1 MSDYVQFRVAH
12 QTAKIDGKEY
22 KAGDLF
28 AFEAGNEAHRRM
40 WRQGVIVEENV
51 TPKAK
56 SSSKSKRGSG
66 KK

>member
-1 MSDYVQFRVAH
+1 MNDYIQFKVAR

-28 AFEAGNEAHRRM
+28 PFEAGNETHRRA
-40 WRQGVIVEENV
+40 WQQGVLVEENV
-51 TPKAK
+51 TPKPIQAK
-56 SSSKSKRGSG
+56 KSA